1 MKDELIRAGLM
12 ILIIGLEWYAMQ
24 PYREPVIARFWE
36 FIASVSQRI
45 ARRAGMLA
53 LHAENQY
60 YIAAE
65 AGL

>member
-1 MKDELIRAGLM
+1 MKEELIRAGLM
-12 ILIIGLEWYAMQ
+12 IIIIGLEWYAMQ

-36 FIASVSQRI
+36 FAAFVFRRI
-45 ARRAGMLA
+45 AYWAGKHA